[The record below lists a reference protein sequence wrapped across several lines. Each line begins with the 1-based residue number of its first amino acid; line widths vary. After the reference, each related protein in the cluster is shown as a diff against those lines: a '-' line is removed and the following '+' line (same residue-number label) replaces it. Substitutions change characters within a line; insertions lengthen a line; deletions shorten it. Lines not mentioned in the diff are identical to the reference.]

1 MFSTDDLAGF
11 LQVMARGKRGCVSKG
26 EEMSQAQSLQGP
38 PGQQLREE
46 RVGGGQCW
54 YRFLVCLVTKSCP
67 LLATSR
73 TCSTPGFPVQ
83 SIVAIGASALVR
95 PVNISD

>member
-46 RVGGGQCW
+46 RVGGGS
-54 YRFLVCLVTKSCP
+54 V
-67 LLATSR
+67 
-73 TCSTPGFPVQ
+73 G
-83 SIVAIGASALVR
+83 IASLFV
-95 PVNISD
+95 